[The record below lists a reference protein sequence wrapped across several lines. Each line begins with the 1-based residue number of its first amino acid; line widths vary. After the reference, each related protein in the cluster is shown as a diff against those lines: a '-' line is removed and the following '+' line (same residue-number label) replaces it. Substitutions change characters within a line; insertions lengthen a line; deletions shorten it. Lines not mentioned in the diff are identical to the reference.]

1 MTKNRKV
8 LFLSLALVA
17 VILVLGGTTVSG
29 YMQASKYKMNLN
41 YNYQRAVTDL
51 GDCVENIENTLNKSI
66 YANTPTQQ
74 NGLAA
79 KLMRET
85 SMAKAALGILPL
97 ESGNLA
103 NVNKFISQVG
113 DFSMAL
119 SSKISA
125 GGSISEVEYASME
138 NLEQY
143 AKKLKEGLDG
153 IQPDFDAGPV
163 DASFQQA
170 ADDFTD
176 YPSLIYDGPFSDHIG
191 QQEPKLLAGQSE
203 VPQGNAQNNAAS
215 FLGVTQDKLTHTQD
229 SAGGLPTYN
238 FDCGTIRI
246 SVTKA
251 GGVVSAMTDGR
262 EIGEIRLDADGAR
275 TAAQGFLEAKGIQN
289 MKESYY
295 VINDGICTI
304 NYAYSQDGV
313 TCYPD
318 LVKVAVALDTGGIVE
333 YNATGYIMNH
343 TDRGALTPKI
353 TQEEAQKSVSPR
365 LKVESGSL
373 ALIPTPGLN
382 EVLCYEFQC
391 TGENEDRVLVY
402 INASTGMEEQIF
414 ILMQSDSGVLV
425 K

>member
-51 GDCVENIENTLNKSI
+51 GDCVDNIENTLNKSI

-103 NVNKFISQVG
+103 NVNKFISQAG

-125 GGSISEVEYASME
+125 GGSISEEEYASME

-343 TDRGALTPKI
+343 TDRGELTPKI

>member
-51 GDCVENIENTLNKSI
+51 DDCVDNIENTLNKSI
-66 YANTPTQQ
+66 YANTPTPQ

-125 GGSISEVEYASME
+125 GGSISEEEYASME

>member
-1 MTKNRKV
+1 MKQNRKV
-8 LFLSLALVA
+8 LIMTVALIA
-17 VILVLGGTTVSG
+17 VILVLGGATVSG
-29 YMQASKYKMNLN
+29 YVQASKYKTDLN
-41 YNYQRAVTDL
+41 YNYQRAMMDL
-51 GDCVENIENTLNKSI
+51 GDCVDNIENTLNKSV

-85 SMAKAALGILPL
+85 SMAKAALGVLPL
-97 ESGNLA
+97 DGGDLE

-119 SSKISA
+119 SGKISA
-125 GGSISEVEYASME
+125 GGGISEEEYASMRG
-138 NLEQY
+138 LEQY
-143 AKKLKEGLDG
+143 AGKLKESLRNV
-153 IQPDFDAGPV
+153 QPDFDAGPV
-163 DASFQQA
+163 DASFRQA

-191 QQEPKLLAGQSE
+191 QRQPKLLEGQGE
-203 VPQGNAQNNAAS
+203 TPQGNAQNNAAA

-238 FDCGTIRI
+238 FTCGSIRI
-246 SVTKA
+246 SVTRA
-251 GGVVSAMTDGR
+251 GGVVCAMTDER
-262 EIGEIRLDADGAR
+262 EIGGIRLDADGAR
-275 TAAQGFLEAKGIQN
+275 ASAQGFLEAKGIRN

-295 VINDGICTI
+295 VINDGICTV
-304 NYAYSQDGV
+304 NYAYAQDGAI
-313 TCYPD
+313 CYPD
-318 LVKVAVALDTGGIVE
+318 LVKVSVALDTGGVVE

-343 TDRGALTPKI
+343 TARAPLAPKL
-353 TQEEAQKSVSPR
+353 TQEQAQKSVSPY
-365 LKVESGSL
+365 LKIESAAP

-391 TGENEDRVLVY
+391 TGENGDRVLVY
-402 INASTGMEEQIF
+402 INASTGMEEQIL
-414 ILMQSDSGVLV
+414 IMMQSDAGILV

>member
-51 GDCVENIENTLNKSI
+51 GDCVDNIENTLNKSI

-125 GGSISEVEYASME
+125 GGSISEEEYASME

-176 YPSLIYDGPFSDHIG
+176 SPSLIYDGPFSDHIG

>member
-51 GDCVENIENTLNKSI
+51 DDCVDNIENTLNKSI

-125 GGSISEVEYASME
+125 GGSISEEEYASME

-215 FLGVTQDKLTHTQD
+215 FLGVTQDNLTHTQD

>member
-51 GDCVENIENTLNKSI
+51 GDCVDNIENTLNKSI

-125 GGSISEVEYASME
+125 GGSISEEEYASME

-318 LVKVAVALDTGGIVE
+318 LVKVAVALDTGGIVV

>member
-51 GDCVENIENTLNKSI
+51 GDCVDNIENTLNKSI

-125 GGSISEVEYASME
+125 GGSISEEESASME

-343 TDRGALTPKI
+343 TDRGELTPKI

>member
-125 GGSISEVEYASME
+125 GGSISEEEYASME

-229 SAGGLPTYN
+229 SADGLPTYN

>member
-51 GDCVENIENTLNKSI
+51 GDCVDNIENTLNKSI

-125 GGSISEVEYASME
+125 GGSISEEEYASME

-203 VPQGNAQNNAAS
+203 VPPGNAQNNAAS

-295 VINDGICTI
+295 GINDGICTI

-343 TDRGALTPKI
+343 TDRGELTPKI

-382 EVLCYEFQC
+382 EELCYEFQC

>member
-51 GDCVENIENTLNKSI
+51 DDCVDNIENTLNKSI

-125 GGSISEVEYASME
+125 GGSISEEEYASME

-343 TDRGALTPKI
+343 TGRGEPTPKI
-353 TQEEAQKSVSPR
+353 TQGGAQNAVSPR
-365 LKVESGSL
+365 PKGESGSL

>member
-125 GGSISEVEYASME
+125 GGSISEEEYASME

-170 ADDFTD
+170 ADDCPD

-343 TDRGALTPKI
+343 TDRGELTPKI